1 MYVNL
6 NRICDWLTLIRLI
19 IDEIKFKLL
28 ANHPKWRRWETGT
41 ELQKVTPLQTRCLPK
56 PILPSNSS
64 SKVNWRS
71 SLRVRYSMSV
81 KRYSE
86 IGRQAQFH
94 AWNPSDL
101 PELNELLRV
110 RKWSRAMDAICPP
123 TPFQTS
129 IWTKK
134 CRNLAWMPPLGE
146 YWRQQ
151 PILPY
156 KAKYFGASTDM
167 KLWHPEISS
176 LDIVRGRARW
186 PKYERSNNQRW
197 ALRKNP
203 GNYGAQDEYYGE
215 IRKILKPG
223 RAGER
228 KGHKTKGKW
237 HNSNLIHLYIIKS

>member
-1 MYVNL
+1 MTTTGNWP
-6 NRICDWLTLIRLI
+6 RIAKSD
-19 IDEIKFKLL
+19 
-28 ANHPKWRRWETGT
+28 
-41 ELQKVTPLQTRCLPK
+41 PLQTRCLPK
-56 PILPSNSS
+56 PILPSNSP
-64 SKVNWRS
+64 SKLNWRS

-134 CRNLAWMPPLGE
+134 CRNLALMPPLGE
-146 YWRQQ
+146 HWRQQ
-151 PILPY
+151 SILPY

-176 LDIVRGRARW
+176 LDIVRGELDDLNTKGRII
-186 PKYERSNNQRW
+186 K
-197 ALRKNP
+197 
-203 GNYGAQDEYYGE
+203 DEYYGKSGKLWCSGWVLRGPE
-215 IRKILKPG
+215 NFETWASRGK
-223 RAGER
+223 ER
-228 KGHKTKGKW
+228 K
-237 HNSNLIHLYIIKS
+237 